1 MSFDSARFK
10 REERAGYNL
19 IAARYAESAPCAPA

>member
-19 IAARYAESAPCAPA
+19 IAARYAGSRPR